1 MSTWPIDLSQTQ
13 LADIQEGRSASC
25 SGQQSSFACAE
36 ATDEALL
43 ALAAANDRSALSVL
57 FRRHATAVRAVGF
70 RILRDEGEA
79 EDLRQEVFLYVLHH
93 AGVFAPSKSTA
104 MSWII
109 QMAYHRAFDRR
120 RYLMAR
126 RFYASEELEDRHP
139 PGTGG
144 RDHEQQIV
152 QKIDGQEMLKRFR
165 EDLTPEQCCVLEL
178 FYFKGN
184 SLREIIEETGMSYA
198 SVRGHFY
205 RGLSRLRS
213 LLLPQSKLNHQ
224 Q

>member
-1 MSTWPIDLSQTQ
+1 MSTWPINLSRAT
-13 LADIQEGRSASC
+13 LAETPEAPIASS
-25 SGQQSSFACAE
+25 SGQESNFSYTE
-36 ATDEALL
+36 ATDEVLL
-43 ALAAANDRSALSVL
+43 ALAAAKDRSALSAL

-93 AGVFAPSKSTA
+93 AGVFDPSKSTA
-104 MSWII
+104 KSWII

-126 RFYASEELEDRHP
+126 RFYATDELEDQHLPRAENS
-139 PGTGG
+139 
-144 RDHEQQIV
+144 DAEQQLV
-152 QKIDGQEMLKRFR
+152 QKIDGQDLLKRFR
-165 EDLTPEQCCVLEL
+165 EELTPEQCCVLEL
-178 FYFKGN
+178 FYFQGT
-184 SLREIIEETGMSYA
+184 SLREIVEETGMSYA

-213 LLLPQSKLNHQ
+213 LLLPRK
-224 Q
+224 